1 MVFRIK
7 QWLVGCCLAVNL
19 VVALP
24 SPTYAQNETKT
35 PATEAGGGA
44 DQEAKIAKLIE
55 QLGAGEFAARE
66 KAQADLAKIG
76 LEAFDAINEAQRHDD
91 VEVALRARYL
101 VRAMQVQWHQDSD
114 SAEVIRVL
122 TKYGEQSETERRS
135 RIDRLKGLASR
146 QGLVALCRLARF
158 ETSDELSKHAALR
171 VLDLLPEL
179 KDEAAREDAGK
190 KIIAGSGN
198 GKRTA
203 TAWLRTFAKTLP
215 DIAASIPQWEAHIK
229 AEHELF
235 TQFPDRT
242 SREVVRDLY
251 RFEVALMQGLGREP
265 EAVAVMRKT
274 LTLLEG
280 TEQQLT
286 ELMDWLLER
295 KAWPVVQEVAERFPK
310 PFLASAELLYRL
322 AEAQDGDGKMDVAK
336 ETAAKALALRPDDV
350 PEHFRLG
357 ILLQERGQFTLAENE
372 LRYLLP
378 RVTTDAYHQFR
389 VPYALSE
396 MLHDIGRELPAAEVA
411 QGAVEMLAKN
421 AQLVENSIRPQGAW
435 ISRMHYFYA
444 LDLLEQ
450 GKLEEARKHLDDG
463 AAADPTDADVLI
475 ALYRW
480 PNPTPEQ
487 QASIRKLVT
496 AAAEGFEK
504 DMEKFKQ
511 AGDTLDDNDKGN
523 YATACNQFAWL
534 VGNTFGDYGKAVLA
548 SHKSVDLYLEL
559 RRDAGAY
566 YDTLGRCY
574 YAKGDFENAIKYQSQ
589 ALLLQPHSGQM
600 KRQLALF
607 QKAKAE
613 KK

>member
-1 MVFRIK
+1 MVFHIK
-7 QWLVGCCLAVNL
+7 KWCSVCCLAASVI
-19 VVALP
+19 VVLT
-24 SPTYAQNETKT
+24 SPTFAQNETKT
-35 PATEAGGGA
+35 PATEAAAGT

-55 QLGAGEFAARE
+55 QLGAGEFAVRE

-76 LEAFDAINEAQRHDD
+76 LEAFDALNEAERHDD
-91 VEVALRARYL
+91 VEIALRARFL
-101 VRAMQVQWHQDSD
+101 VRAMQVQWHQETD
-114 SAEVIRVL
+114 SADVIRVL
-122 TKYGEQSETERRS
+122 RGYGEQPEPERRS
-135 RIDRLKGLASR
+135 RIDLLRNLDGR
-146 QGLVALCRLARF
+146 QGLTALCRLARF
-158 ETSDELSKHAALR
+158 ETSEELSKYAALR

-179 KDEAAREDAGK
+179 KDDKAREDAGK
-190 KIIAGSGN
+190 KILAGCG

-215 DIAASIPQWEAHIK
+215 DLAASIPEWEVHSK

-235 TQFPDRT
+235 NQFPDRT

-251 RFEVALMQGLGREP
+251 RFEVSLMQTLGREQ

-280 TEQQLT
+280 TEQQLA

-295 KAWPVVQEVAERFPK
+295 KAWPVVQEVADRFPK
-310 PFLASAELLYRL
+310 PFLANAELLYQL
-322 AEAQDGDGKMDVAK
+322 AEAQQEDGKMDQAQR
-336 ETAAKALALRPDDV
+336 TAAKALALRPDDAK
-350 PEHFRLG
+350 EHIRLG
-357 ILLQERGQFTLAENE
+357 VLLQERRGQFAWAENE
-372 LRYLLP
+372 FRYLLSRMP
-378 RVTTDAYHQFR
+378 EDDRAGYG
-389 VPYALSE
+389 LSE
-396 MLHDIGRELPAAEVA
+396 MLHDIGQELAAAEVA
-411 QGAVEMLAKN
+411 KAVVDLLTKS
-421 AQLVENSIRPQGAW
+421 AQAQENSIRTQRAW

-444 LDLLEQ
+444 LDLLE
-450 GKLEEARKHLDDG
+450 KKNLDEARKHLDDG

-496 AAAEGFEK
+496 AATEGFEK
-504 DMEKFKQ
+504 DMDKFKQ
-511 AGDTLDDNDKGN
+511 GGGPADPLGGDPIE

-534 VGNTFGDYGKAVLA
+534 VSNTFGDFDKAVQA

-574 YAKGDFENAIKYQSQ
+574 YAKGDLDNAIKYQTE
-589 ALLLQPHSGQM
+589 ALKLQPHSGQM

>member
-1 MVFRIK
+1 M
-7 QWLVGCCLAVNL
+7 
-19 VVALP
+19 
-24 SPTYAQNETKT
+24 
-35 PATEAGGGA
+35 
-44 DQEAKIAKLIE
+44 
-55 QLGAGEFAARE
+55 
-66 KAQADLAKIG
+66 
-76 LEAFDAINEAQRHDD
+76 
-91 VEVALRARYL
+91 
-101 VRAMQVQWHQDSD
+101 
-114 SAEVIRVL
+114 
-122 TKYGEQSETERRS
+122 
-135 RIDRLKGLASR
+135 ASR

-265 EAVAVMRKT
+265 EAVMRKT

-322 AEAQDGDGKMDVAK
+322 AEAQDGDGKMDLAE

-435 ISRMHYFYA
+435 ISRMHYFFA
-444 LDLLEQ
+444 LDLLEN
-450 GKLEEARKHLDDG
+450 GKLEEARKRLDDG

-475 ALYRW
+475 AMFRAEKVDEAWRASTKKLIAAGAEHFRGQVREL
-480 PNPTPEQ
+480 TQ
-487 QASIRKLVT
+487 QAR
-496 AAAEGFEK
+496 
-504 DMEKFKQ
+504 Q
-511 AGDTLDDNDKGN
+511 APNEPTREIYNRQL
-523 YATACNQFAWL
+523 ASACNQLAWL
-534 VGNTFGDYGKAVLA
+534 VSNTEGDFDEALRC
-548 SHKSVDLYLEL
+548 SQQSLEL
-559 RRDAGAY
+559 RPETGGY
-566 YDTLGRCY
+566 FDTLGRCY
-574 YAKGDFENAIKYQSQ
+574 FAKRDFANAIKSQ
-589 ALLLQPHSGQM
+589 LRAVELEPHTIQLR
-600 KRQLALF
+600 RQLELF
-607 QKAKAE
+607 KTAQAESQKK
-613 KK
+613 